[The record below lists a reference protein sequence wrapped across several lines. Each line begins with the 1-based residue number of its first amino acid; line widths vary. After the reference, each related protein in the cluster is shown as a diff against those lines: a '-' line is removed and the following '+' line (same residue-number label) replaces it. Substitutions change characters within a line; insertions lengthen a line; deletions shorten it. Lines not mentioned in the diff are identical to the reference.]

1 MAESPPHSDDTYIH
15 VEHHYFQR
23 VGWLRASV
31 LGANDGILSTAGLVI
46 GVASAEASTGAIL
59 TAGLAGLVAGAM
71 SMAAGEY
78 VSVSSQADLEK
89 ADLEVERAALESHP
103 EAELQELTDIYMQR
117 GLTPE
122 TAREV
127 ARQLTEHDALEA
139 HARDELGMS
148 DAVAARPVQAAFS
161 SAASFTI
168 GAALPIAAA
177 VAAPAGQITPV
188 VAAVSL
194 VSLGILGAL
203 SARAGGASKLRAAT
217 RVVFWGVA
225 AMVVTGVIGHLF
237 GTVV

>member
-1 MAESPPHSDDTYIH
+1 MVRSASSPQWGLWVVRDPG
-15 VEHHYFQR
+15 
-23 VGWLRASV
+23 VGWA
-31 LGANDGILSTAGLVI
+31 
-46 GVASAEASTGAIL
+46 
-59 TAGLAGLVAGAM
+59 
-71 SMAAGEY
+71 
-78 VSVSSQADLEK
+78 SQAVRCTGRK
-89 ADLEVERAALESHP
+89 SEVRRSEIERAALKSHP
-103 EAELQELTDIYMQR
+103 DAELEELTGIYINR

-168 GAALPIAAA
+168 GAILPILAALF
-177 VAAPAGQITPV
+177 APAGLITPV
-188 VAAVSL
+188 VAVVSL
-194 VSLGILGAL
+194 ISLAILGAL
-203 SARAGGASKLRAAT
+203 SARAGGASKLKAAS

-225 AMVVTGVIGHLF
+225 AMLVTGVIGHLF

>member
-1 MAESPPHSDDTYIH
+1 MAESPPQSDDSYIH
-15 VEHHYFQR
+15 TEHHYFQR

-46 GVASAEASTGAIL
+46 GVASAEASTSAIL

-89 ADLEVERAALESHP
+89 ADLAVEKAALESHP
-103 EAELQELTDIYMQR
+103 EAELEELTDIYMQR

-161 SAASFTI
+161 SAASFTV
-168 GAALPIAAA
+168 GAVLPILAA
-177 VAAPAGQITPV
+177 VAAPPGQITPV

-194 VSLGILGAL
+194 ASLAVLGAA
-203 SARAGGASKLRAAT
+203 SARAGGASKLRASA

>member
-1 MAESPPHSDDTYIH
+1 MAESPPHSDDSYIH

-23 VGWLRASV
+23 IGWLRAAV

-46 GVASAEASTGAIL
+46 GVASADASTGAVL

-89 ADLEVERAALESHP
+89 ADLEIERAALKSHP
-103 EAELQELTDIYMQR
+103 DAELEELTGIYINR

-148 DAVAARPVQAAFS
+148 EAVAARPVQAAFS

-168 GAALPIAAA
+168 GAILPILAALF
-177 VAAPAGQITPV
+177 APVGLITPV
-188 VAAVSL
+188 VAVVSL
-194 VSLGILGAL
+194 ISLAILGAL
-203 SARAGGASKLRAAT
+203 SARAGGASKLKAAS

-225 AMVVTGVIGHLF
+225 AMLVTGVIGHLF